1 MAWEIP
7 IKCKISGY
15 TVYFLKKFLVYDKC
29 HSKNCI
35 NVENIMM
42 LALSDHLTL
51 WCLYQINLSKDTN
64 KIIMDVGIKDL
75 ANNGNCL

>member
-1 MAWEIP
+1 
-7 IKCKISGY
+7 
-15 TVYFLKKFLVYDKC
+15 
-29 HSKNCI
+29 
-35 NVENIMM
+35 MM

-75 ANNGNCL
+75 ANNGNCLYIRGSS

>member
-1 MAWEIP
+1 
-7 IKCKISGY
+7 
-15 TVYFLKKFLVYDKC
+15 
-29 HSKNCI
+29 
-35 NVENIMM
+35 M

-51 WCLYQINLSKDTN
+51 WCLHQINLSKDTN